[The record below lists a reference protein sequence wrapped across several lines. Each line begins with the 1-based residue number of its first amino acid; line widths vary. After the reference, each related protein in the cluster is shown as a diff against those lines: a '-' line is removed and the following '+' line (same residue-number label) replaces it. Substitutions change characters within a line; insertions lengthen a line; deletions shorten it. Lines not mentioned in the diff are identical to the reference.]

1 MEVLGE
7 IQKNKQEKLIVS
19 ISEYKTHTYID
30 IRVYYEDKKTGEYKP
45 TKKGVALPPSI
56 IREVMELVLE
66 GAEKLQNDQQILKQ
80 NL

>member
-1 MEVLGE
+1 MEILGE

-56 IREVMELVLE
+56 IREVMELVLQ

>member
-1 MEVLGE
+1 MEILGE

-19 ISEYKTHTYID
+19 ISEYKAHTYID

-80 NL
+80 NV

>member
-1 MEVLGE
+1 M
-7 IQKNKQEKLIVS
+7 S
-19 ISEYKTHTYID
+19 ISEYKAHTDID

-66 GAEKLQNDQQILKQ
+66 GAEKLQNDQQIPKQ
-80 NL
+80 NI

>member
-1 MEVLGE
+1 MEILGE

-19 ISEYKTHTYID
+19 ISEYKEHTYID

-56 IREVMELVLE
+56 IREVMELVLQ

>member
-1 MEVLGE
+1 MEILGE

-19 ISEYKTHTYID
+19 ISEYKATTYID
-30 IRVYYEDKKTGEYKP
+30 IRVFYEDKKTGEYKP

-80 NL
+80 NV

>member
-1 MEVLGE
+1 MEILGE

-56 IREVMELVLE
+56 IREVMELVLQ
-66 GAEKLQNDQQILKQ
+66 GAEKLQSDQQILKQ

>member
-1 MEVLGE
+1 MEILGE

-19 ISEYKTHTYID
+19 ISEYKMHTYID

-66 GAEKLQNDQQILKQ
+66 GAEKLQNDQQIPKQ
-80 NL
+80 NI